1 MKTLQFKQLPL
12 VVKIAVGVVF
22 YNAWWSIE
30 EFVIDRH
37 GLWKYMPYY
46 KVGDACV
53 WDLAVAVI
61 ITVAVWSAA
70 VQRGDSRSV
79 DQLRAER

>member
-1 MKTLQFKQLPL
+1 M
-12 VVKIAVGVVF
+12 
-22 YNAWWSIE
+22 
-30 EFVIDRH
+30 IDRH

-70 VQRGDSRSV
+70 VAREDSRSV